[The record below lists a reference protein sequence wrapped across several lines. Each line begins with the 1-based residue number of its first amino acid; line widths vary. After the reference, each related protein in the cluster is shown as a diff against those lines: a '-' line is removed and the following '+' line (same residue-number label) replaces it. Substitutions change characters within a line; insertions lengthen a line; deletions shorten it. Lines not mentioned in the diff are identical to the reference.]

1 MHKIGSNLVQNIDM
15 DISLLEKA
23 LIEEN
28 SQINTIKK
36 YLAKNS
42 DIDSSNVVYRN
53 TLKLI
58 STQAL
63 PKDTE
68 LKIKDYLKDHLT
80 NFKPPNQN
88 TRKLIEEI
96 KLQNSQIIKEN
107 SKLNDDPTSS
117 RYTRALR
124 TDELIELK
132 SKDLKNKGLKEKLN
146 LSILPNLNQDTKVFM
161 NLDVQYDFI
170 PWNEEFLRRMRLD
183 FICKKDKIVEYIRK

>member
-96 KLQNSQIIKEN
+96 KLQNSQIIREN

-170 PWNEEFLRRMRLD
+170 P
-183 FICKKDKIVEYIRK
+183 

>member
-80 NFKPPNQN
+80 NFKPSNQN